1 MFMNNTFKVDLTNCD
16 REPIHIPRFVQ
27 AQGFL
32 LAMHPETYIIE
43 KASENVSNYLG
54 QPVTNILGKRLNA
67 FENDFAIDNI
77 ISDIIKLGI
86 KSGSFDANN
95 PYRITI
101 RDKVFDLVIH
111 QNIEYIILEFE
122 VQEQKVDDITLQKI
136 MTNALGKIQSAK
148 SLQHLLDNVA
158 ELVKNITGYDRVM
171 VYKFHNDL
179 HGEVVSE
186 AVSDHVDSFLHLHY
200 PASDIPMQA
209 RALYKLNLV
218 RLIADVDAAPSAIKG
233 VASEASKPLD
243 LTHSV
248 LRAVSPIH
256 IEYLQNMGVSA
267 SFSISLIYKNELWGL
282 IACHHYQPKFID
294 YNSRMACKFV
304 GQLFSAAL
312 DFRTEEDDKEISAIY
327 KANELTLYKQMAKDL
342 NVVEGLLQQNINLL
356 NINNAQGVV
365 LFFENKMYTLGITPP
380 EPDIQN
386 IVNWIKQHPYQSV
399 YYATDLPVHFEEVKP
414 IAATTSGVM
423 AVEISPRLEEFII
436 WFKPEIIKNIAW
448 AGNPDQAL
456 VKINE
461 QSERI
466 SPRKSFE
473 KWKQEVKYTSED
485 WANIEI
491 NTAIKLREDILQVI
505 NRKSSE
511 IRKLNELLRQ
521 AYEELDTFTYTI
533 SHDLKTPLS
542 TIKNYSEIIIEDYGK
557 DMPDE
562 AEELLHKIVKGT
574 DKMTQLIRD
583 VLHYTK
589 VGRTGMKFS
598 EIPMKALLED
608 IREDIIGANE
618 RKDVIVEIESVIDL
632 HGDKTMLTQMFT
644 NLIGNAVKYSSGV
657 KKPVTTVKAVVEGDH
672 VLYTVS
678 DNGIGLDMKYSARI
692 FELFRRLDNVKNISG
707 TGVGLAIVKRIVEK
721 HNGRIWVESEL
732 NRGTKFYIS
741 LPK

>member
-1 MFMNNTFKVDLTNCD
+1 MNNTFKVDLTNCN
-16 REPIHIPRFVQ
+16 REPIHIPGFVQ

-32 LAMHPETYIIE
+32 LAIHPCTYVIE
-43 KASENVSNYLG
+43 KASENISQYLG
-54 QPVTNILGKRLNA
+54 LAVTDILGKKLNA
-67 FENDFAIDNI
+67 FEKDYAIDNV
-77 ISDIIKLGI
+77 ISNITKLGI
-86 KSGSFDANN
+86 RSGNFDSSN
-95 PYRITI
+95 PYRI
-101 RDKVFDLVIH
+101 KLKNKPFDLIIH
-111 QNIEYIILEFE
+111 QNKDYIILEFE
-122 VQEQKVDDITLQKI
+122 AQVQKPDDITLQKI

-148 SLQHLLDNVA
+148 LLQNLLDNVA

-186 AVSDHVDSFLHLHY
+186 AVSNHVDSFLHLHY
-200 PASDIPMQA
+200 PASDIPVQA

-218 RLIADVDAAPSAIKG
+218 RLIADVNAAPAALKG
-233 VASEASKPLD
+233 LASEASKPLD

-282 IACHHYQPKFID
+282 VACHHYQPKFID

-312 DFRTEEDDKEISAIY
+312 EFRTEEDNKEMAAVY
-327 KANELTLYKQMAKDL
+327 NANEHTLYEQMEKDL
-342 NVVEGLLQQNINLL
+342 NIAEGLVHQKVNIL
-356 NINNAQGVV
+356 NINNAHGAA
-365 LFFENKMYTLGITPP
+365 LFFENKMYTLGVTPSEP
-380 EPDIQN
+380 EIQN
-386 IVNWIKQHPYQSV
+386 IVNRLKQYPFQGV
-399 YYATDLPVHFEEVKP
+399 YYTTDLPVQFEEVKP
-414 IAATTSGVM
+414 IAATASGVM
-423 AVEISPRLEEFII
+423 VVEISPRVEEFII
-436 WFKPEIIKNIAW
+436 WFKPEIIKNIDW
-448 AGNPDQAL
+448 AGNPEKAL
-456 VKINE
+456 VKINGQE
-461 QSERI
+461 ERL

-473 KWKQEVKYTSED
+473 KWKQEVKFTSDD

-491 NTAIKLREDILQVI
+491 NTALKLREDILHVI

-511 IRKLNELLRQ
+511 IRKLNDLLRK

-542 TIKNYSEIIIEDYGK
+542 TIKNYTEIVIEDYGK
-557 DMPDE
+557 DMPED
-562 AEELLHKIVKGT
+562 ATELLHKVVKGT
-574 DKMTQLIRD
+574 NKMNHLIRD
-583 VLHYTK
+583 VLHYTRI
-589 VGRTGMKFS
+589 GRTGMKFS
-598 EIPMKALLED
+598 EIPMKSLLEEIKED
-608 IREDIIGANE
+608 VLGASQRKDIII
-618 RKDVIVEIESVIDL
+618 DIENVIDL
-632 HGDKTMLTQMFT
+632 QGDKTMLMQMFA

-657 KKPVTTVKAVVEGDH
+657 KKPLAKVNASAEGNQVV
-672 VLYTVS
+672 YTVS

-732 NRGTKFYIS
+732 NKGTTFYIS